1 MPVTTGG
8 ASPVIRNYFLIEES
22 YIGPQVQHFSNQDT
36 PARSVGGI
44 VTIAAIAIVVACW
57 MYYQQPNTT
66 AKIDGENDLSAS
78 SDPLNL
84 ARFRSDAWFLP
95 DDDLFGFVEIAEGP
109 FMMGSDPTVDP
120 LAFEN
125 ERLTGATPKGTVD
138 LPTYFISRYEVTN
151 AQFLAFV
158 KATGFQSGT
167 QALPTANDHPAVNLS
182 WPDALSYCRWL
193 DNKLRT
199 SNHTPPRLKEVLN
212 RGWRIG
218 LPSEAEWEK
227 AARGTDGRIYPWGDT
242 PRRDR
247 ANYQFTHALPVG
259 SLDCPEC
266 PFGLSDMSGNVWE
279 WTRTPYHQ
287 NLQDSLTAQAN
298 LETPALWV
306 MRGGHYGDPP
316 QYVRTAIRG
325 GADPGAR
332 RPFIG
337 FRLVISHF

>member
-1 MPVTTGG
+1 V
-8 ASPVIRNYFLIEES
+8 RL
-22 YIGPQVQHFSNQDT
+22 FSNQDT
-36 PARSVGGI
+36 PSRSVGGI
-44 VTIAAIAIVVACW
+44 VAIATIVIVVALW
-57 MYYQQPNTT
+57 MYYQQRNTT
-66 AKIDGENDLSAS
+66 GTIDSENHVSISNDL
-78 SDPLNL
+78 LNL
-84 ARFRSDAWFLP
+84 EKFRSDAWFLP

-109 FMMGSDPTVDP
+109 FIMGSDPTVDP
-120 LAFEN
+120 LAFDN
-125 ERLTGATPKGTVD
+125 ERLTKATPQGTVN
-138 LPTYFISRYEVTN
+138 LSTYFISRYEVTS

-158 KATGFQSGT
+158 KATGFQLRT
-167 QALPTANDHPAVNLS
+167 QTLQTVSDHPAVNVS
-182 WPDALSYCRWL
+182 WPDALAYCRWL
-193 DNKLRT
+193 DDKLRT
-199 SNHTPPRLKEVLN
+199 SNQTPQRLKEVLN

-287 NLQDSLTAQAN
+287 NLQDSLTAQVN

-332 RPFIG
+332 RAFIG
-337 FRLVISHF
+337 FRLVISRF

>member
-1 MPVTTGG
+1 MRLP
-8 ASPVIRNYFLIEES
+8 
-22 YIGPQVQHFSNQDT
+22 SNQDT
-36 PARSVGGI
+36 PPRSVGGL
-44 VTIAAIAIVVACW
+44 VAIATIVIVVALW
-57 MYYQQPNTT
+57 MYYQQPITT
-66 AKIDGENDLSAS
+66 GTSDSEGHVSIANDL
-78 SDPLNL
+78 LNL
-84 ARFRSDAWFLP
+84 DRFRSDAWYLP
-95 DDDLFGFVEIAEGP
+95 DNDLFGFVEITEGP
-109 FMMGSDPTVDP
+109 FIMGSDPTVDP
-120 LAFEN
+120 LAFDN
-125 ERLTGATPKGTVD
+125 EHLTEATPQGTVN
-138 LPTYFISRYEVTN
+138 LSTYFISRYEVTS
-151 AQFLAFV
+151 AQFLAFT
-158 KATGFQSGT
+158 KATGFQLGAQTLQTVS
-167 QALPTANDHPAVNLS
+167 DHPAVNVS
-182 WPDALSYCRWL
+182 WPDALAYCRWL

-199 SNHTPPRLKEVLN
+199 SNQTPQRLKEVLN

-242 PRRDR
+242 PRRNR
-247 ANYQFTHALPVG
+247 ANYQFTHTLPVG

-287 NLQDSLTAQAN
+287 NLQDSLTAQVN

-332 RPFIG
+332 RAFIG
-337 FRLVISHF
+337 FRLVISRF

>member
-1 MPVTTGG
+1 MRL
-8 ASPVIRNYFLIEES
+8 S
-22 YIGPQVQHFSNQDT
+22 SNPDT
-36 PARSVGGI
+36 PARSVGGL
-44 VTIAAIAIVVACW
+44 VAIATIVIVVALW
-57 MYYQQPNTT
+57 MHYQQRNTT
-66 AKIDGENDLSAS
+66 GTSDSESQVSASNDL
-78 SDPLNL
+78 LNSEK
-84 ARFRSDAWFLP
+84 FRSDAWYLP

-109 FMMGSDPTVDP
+109 FIMGSDPTVDP
-120 LAFEN
+120 LAFDN
-125 ERLTGATPKGTVD
+125 ERLTEATPKGTVN
-138 LPTYFISRYEVTN
+138 LSTYFISRYEVTS

-158 KATGFQSGT
+158 KATGFQFRT
-167 QALPTANDHPAVNLS
+167 QTLQTVSDHPAVNVS
-182 WPDALSYCRWL
+182 WPDALAYCRWL
-193 DNKLRT
+193 DDNLRT
-199 SNHTPPRLKEVLN
+199 SNQTPQRLKEVHN

-287 NLQDSLTAQAN
+287 NLQDSLTAQVN

-332 RPFIG
+332 RAFIG
-337 FRLVISHF
+337 FRLVISRF